1 MTVRRHPL
9 RRCRSTNRRRPHNSP
24 ILKNSS
30 IKCLTSL
37 ADLSV
42 HLHEIIRDGTRLIL
56 DRIHLYVGC
65 IIKATGF
72 TGSQIRQTTSS
83 LQPSCPSDCDDSHFI
98 LRDLASVGLCRRQ
111 VGRNFK
117 SIILINPIL
126 LTHIEGNAVRGR
138 RHRWNNQSKSQTTQK
153 PSIHLNRDSP
163 FVTRSLLVRWP
174 RGKGFSLF
182 LHHSKP
188 LSLRFEQAGKM
199 DCERSNSAAKRRETT
214 EKHSAAGSGPA
225 LAISFCAVSFLS

>member
-1 MTVRRHPL
+1 MTARRHPL

-83 LQPSCPSDCDDSHFI
+83 LQPSCPSDI
-98 LRDLASVGLCRRQ
+98 A
-111 VGRNFK
+111 
-117 SIILINPIL
+117 
-126 LTHIEGNAVRGR
+126 T
-138 RHRWNNQSKSQTTQK
+138 
-153 PSIHLNRDSP
+153 
-163 FVTRSLLVRWP
+163 
-174 RGKGFSLF
+174 
-182 LHHSKP
+182 
-188 LSLRFEQAGKM
+188 
-199 DCERSNSAAKRRETT
+199 
-214 EKHSAAGSGPA
+214 
-225 LAISFCAVSFLS
+225 SFCEFFQESAFAGGSLGGTSSR

>member
-1 MTVRRHPL
+1 MTVPRHPL

-24 ILKNSS
+24 ILTNSS

-98 LRDLASVGLCRRQ
+98 LRDLASVGLCRWQ
-111 VGRNFK
+111 VGRKFK
-117 SIILINPIL
+117 PIILINPIL
-126 LTHIEGNAVRGR
+126 PAHIEGNSLR
-138 RHRWNNQSKSQTTQK
+138 RPPPPFPNHTKRPTTQN
-153 PSIHLNRDSP
+153 PP
-163 FVTRSLLVRWP
+163 
-174 RGKGFSLF
+174 
-182 LHHSKP
+182 
-188 LSLRFEQAGKM
+188 
-199 DCERSNSAAKRRETT
+199 
-214 EKHSAAGSGPA
+214 
-225 LAISFCAVSFLS
+225 

>member
-24 ILKNSS
+24 ILKNGS

-42 HLHEIIRDGTRLIL
+42 HLHEIIRDGTRLKL

-65 IIKATGF
+65 LVKAAGF

-83 LQPSCPSDCDDSHFI
+83 LQPSCPSDCDDCRLI
-98 LRDLASVGLCRRQ
+98 LRDLPSVGLYRWQ
-111 VGRNFK
+111 VGRNFN

-126 LTHIEGNAVRGR
+126 LAHVERNAVRGR
-138 RHRWNNQSKSQTTQK
+138 RHCWDNQSKSQNTQE
-153 PSIHLNRDSP
+153 PSVHLNRDSP
-163 FVTRSLLVRWP
+163 FIWSLPVRWA
-174 RGKGFSLF
+174 RGKAFFSPP
-182 LHHSKP
+182 HY
-188 LSLRFEQAGKM
+188 
-199 DCERSNSAAKRRETT
+199 
-214 EKHSAAGSGPA
+214 
-225 LAISFCAVSFLS
+225 